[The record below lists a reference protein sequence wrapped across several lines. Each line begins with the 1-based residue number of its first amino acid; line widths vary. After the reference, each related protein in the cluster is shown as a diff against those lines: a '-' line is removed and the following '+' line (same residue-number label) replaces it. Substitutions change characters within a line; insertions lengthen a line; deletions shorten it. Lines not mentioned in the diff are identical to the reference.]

1 MDTTATIMG
10 GSVAAICAAG
20 LFSIPLAI
28 VLRAK
33 RIICGRDA
41 SGAWLLHV
49 DFLGRIELGG
59 AFAWGAV
66 RVAGTARCLPLG

>member
-33 RIICGRDA
+33 RITCGRDA
-41 SGAWLLHV
+41 FGAWLLHV
-49 DFLGRIELGG
+49 DFLGRVEFAGG
-59 AFAWGAV
+59 FTWGAV
-66 RVAGTARCLPLG
+66 RIVGAARCLPPR